1 MSTKKSLTD
10 RLVDASA
17 KFAGIRFLQVIQHAF
32 MRMLPVTMIGGFA
45 SLFKGISIGGYQAW
59 LQSTPLYGA
68 LGAIY
73 NFTVGLLA
81 VYVVTL
87 TAYEFAHTYNL
98 KKGGGLG
105 VAIVALACFLI
116 VTPYTEAADAY
127 SSATLPMS
135 WLGSAGMFT
144 ALLIAFGTGVIFK
157 FCEAKNLSVKLPD
170 SVPPNIAVQFTLLI
184 PGTISIIL
192 AGIVRMIF
200 AATPVGS
207 MQQAVYAVVSL
218 PLQAL
223 GANIFGLWIIMIVMY
238 LMWFLGIHG
247 GMTIG
252 PVITLLFTQLQM
264 ENLAAFQAGQPLPHM
279 VTGTILSYSS
289 GSLPLVIAA
298 LIVCKSTA
306 NRSITKLGLL
316 PSLFGVD
323 EPIYFGFPMI
333 LNPIFFI
340 PWVILTPSIA
350 VWGTW
355 LLEKTGLMG
364 YATGATAGGFV
375 PFFVNNLVSYGIRG
389 LFWGCVLFALD
400 VVIYIPFVK
409 AYDRQIQKQ
418 EAETLQEKAEENA
431 Q

>member
-1 MSTKKSLTD
+1 MSTKKSFTD

-17 KFAGIRFLQVIQHAF
+17 KFANIRFLQTIQHAF
-32 MRMLPVTMIGGFA
+32 MRMLPITMIGGFA

-59 LQSTPLYGA
+59 LQSTPLYSV

-73 NFTVGLLA
+73 TFTVGLLA
-81 VYVVTL
+81 IYVVTL
-87 TAYEFAHTYNL
+87 TAYEFASTYHL
-98 KKGGGLG
+98 EKSGGLG
-105 VAIVALACFLI
+105 VAVIALACFLI

-135 WLGSAGMFT
+135 WLGSSGMFT
-144 ALLIAFGTGVIFK
+144 ALIIAFATGAVFK
-157 FCEAKNLSVKLPD
+157 FCEKKNLAVKLPD
-170 SVPPNIAVQFTLLI
+170 SVPPNIALQFTLLI
-184 PGTISIIL
+184 PGTIAIIL

-200 AATPVGS
+200 ALTPIGS
-207 MQQAVYAVVSL
+207 LQQAIYAVVST

-223 GANIFGLWIIMIVMY
+223 GANIFGLWIIYLVLY

-247 GMTIG
+247 GMTVG

-264 ENLAAFQAGQPLPHM
+264 ENLAAYQAGQPLPHM
-279 VTGTILSYSS
+279 VTGNVLSYSS

-306 NRSITKLGLL
+306 NRSITKLGFL

-323 EPIYFGFPMI
+323 EPMYFGFPMI
-333 LNPIFFI
+333 LNPMFFI
-340 PWVILTPSIA
+340 PWVIVTPSIA

-355 LLEKTGLMG
+355 LLQKVGLLG
-364 YATGATAGGFV
+364 YATGATAGSFV
-375 PFFVNNLVSYGIRG
+375 PFFVSNLVSYGIRG
-389 LFWGCVLFALD
+389 LIWGCIFFALD

-409 AYDRQIQKQ
+409 AYDRQIQKE
-418 EAETLQEKAEENA
+418 EAETLKEKEEEKA
-431 Q
+431 

>member
-1 MSTKKSLTD
+1 M
-10 RLVDASA
+10 
-17 KFAGIRFLQVIQHAF
+17 
-32 MRMLPVTMIGGFA
+32 
-45 SLFKGISIGGYQAW
+45 
-59 LQSTPLYGA
+59 PL
-68 LGAIY
+68 I
-73 NFTVGLLA
+73 
-81 VYVVTL
+81 
-87 TAYEFAHTYNL
+87 
-98 KKGGGLG
+98 
-105 VAIVALACFLI
+105 
-116 VTPYTEAADAY
+116 
-127 SSATLPMS
+127 
-135 WLGSAGMFT
+135 
-144 ALLIAFGTGVIFK
+144 
-157 FCEAKNLSVKLPD
+157 EAKNLSVKLPD
-170 SVPPNIAVQFTLLI
+170 SVPPKIAVQFTLLI

-207 MQQAVYAVVSL
+207 MQQAVYAVVSM

-223 GANIFGLWIIMIVMY
+223 GANIFGLWIIMIVLY